1 MPVCA
6 EQRSLGVRRAHAA
19 RQRGRPERVE
29 PEPATPGKCF
39 AMTLPRKRSVA
50 FLRSPGDF
58 RLAEMGLAAALL
70 FGAAAAQAQLSGWT
84 LTPTFSASQ
93 EFTDNRNLSATDRQS
108 DAITTLSAGLRM
120 GSRAGRVQGSV
131 AYSLS
136 ADFYARDSSYNTIY
150 NSLSANMAAELVEQ
164 YVFFDA
170 SASISQQSVSAFG
183 LQGSRPGSVNANSTE
198 YGELTLSPSL
208 KARPFGLMDLEA
220 RLSSTYS
227 GALDGSTG
235 SAGSHFASVRVGENL
250 GAIGWAVVA
259 SRSYDDFENFE
270 GGRTN
275 VSDRITPFISYT
287 PEPGLRFFL
296 SGGYERNDVL
306 SVQPT
311 TYKTWGGG
319 FSWQPS
325 PRTQFSAQT
334 EQRYFGNSW
343 NISASHR
350 MRRAVVTYTDTNS
363 DENRTTGSGAPLS
376 TYDLF
381 FAQFASVEPDPALR
395 EVLVRDFLR
404 ANGLDPDQQASA
416 GFINK
421 AVTVTRNQNLSLA
434 LQGQRNTLVLS
445 AFATSSRRVDTLS
458 QAQDDL
464 SQVSRLTQQGASMSL
479 SHRLTPTASVVMFAS
494 AERTPDQED
503 VQGNG
508 LGELSL
514 TWSDRIGPRSGVSV
528 TGRHTRA
535 TGASPYTENSLL
547 ARFNHQF

>member
-1 MPVCA
+1 MPPEA
-6 EQRSLGVRRAHAA
+6 APAA
-19 RQRGRPERVE
+19 R
-29 PEPATPGKCF
+29 F
-39 AMTLPRKRSVA
+39 LAMTLPGNPRAALFR
-50 FLRSPGDF
+50 LHGHF
-58 RLAEMGLAAALL
+58 RLAQVGVAAALL

-84 LTPTFSASQ
+84 VTPTFTASQ

-108 DAITTLSAGLRM
+108 DAITTLGVGLRM

-131 AYSLS
+131 SYSLS

-164 YVFFDA
+164 VVFFDA

-183 LQGSRPGSVNANSTE
+183 LQGNRPGSVNDNSTE
-198 YGELTLSPSL
+198 YGSLTLSPYVRG
-208 KARPFGLMDLEA
+208 RPFGLMDLEA

-350 MRRAVVTYTDTNS
+350 MRRAVVAYTDTNS

-381 FAQFASVEPDPALR
+381 FAQFASIQPDPALR

-404 ANGLDPDQQASA
+404 AAGLDPDQQASA

-434 LQGQRNTLVLS
+434 VQGQRNTLVLS

-458 QAQDDL
+458 QAEDDL
-464 SQVSRLTQQGASMSL
+464 SQVSRLTQQGVSISM
-479 SHRLTPTASVVMFAS
+479 SHRLTPTSSVVVFAS
-494 AERTPDQED
+494 AQRTPDQDD
-503 VQGNG
+503 VQGND

-535 TGASPYTENSLL
+535 TGANPYRENSLL
-547 ARFNHQF
+547 ARFNYAF